1 MAVNSAF
8 KTSGLAAST
17 GEQNLYSDLVRES
30 IQIHGHDVNY
40 IDRTIQAR
48 DDIFGEDSLSQ
59 FNKQQTIEDFYNLMK
74 SHEKVKW
81 EREKIEEY
89 VKQIKDLWN
98 KPNQK
103 HFRDYFETTKGY
115 FIMGTGSKI
124 GKRKVTNKL
133 FGADEKTISSAVK
146 KLKIKKQITD

>member
-17 GEQNLYSDLVRES
+17 GEQDLYSNLIRES

-59 FNKQQTIEDFYNLMK
+59 FNKQQTIEMYVEDAEGGYQGEKELIQQTIVKVDPKDDNDLLKGAPPCLVSLLTDGITEGGRNEMMYNVL
-74 SHEKVKW
+74 
-81 EREKIEEY
+81 
-89 VKQIKDLWN
+89 L
-98 KPNQK
+98 
-103 HFRDYFETTKGY
+103 
-115 FIMGTGSKI
+115 
-124 GKRKVTNKL
+124 
-133 FGADEKTISSAVK
+133 
-146 KLKIKKQITD
+146 